1 MRLRIFTEPQ
11 QGATYDDLLAVART
25 AEEVGFDAFFRSD
38 HYLRMGDGDAGP
50 GPTDAWVTL
59 AGLARETSRVRLG
72 TLVTAGTFRLPG
84 PLAIAVAQVDAMSGG
99 RVELGIGAGWF
110 EDEHRAH
117 GIPFPPTRERFDRL
131 EEQLAIITGMWT
143 TPVGERFSYHGR
155 YYELTDSPALPK
167 PVQKPHPP
175 IIIGGYGTKR
185 TPVLAARYAQ
195 EFNLAF
201 PPLDVYRE
209 HVDRVR
215 QACTDSGRDP
225 ATLRT
230 TVALV
235 LCCGRDEAEFRRRA
249 DAIGREP
256 DELRTNGAAG
266 LPGEVVD
273 KLRAFASAGAETAYL
288 QVLDVSDL
296 EHLELVSAEVMPEV
310 GATAGAA

>member
-11 QGATYDDLLAVART
+11 QGATYDDLLGVAST
-25 AEEVGFDAFFRSD
+25 AEDLGFDAFFRSD
-38 HYLRMGDGDAGP
+38 HYLRMGGGDAGP

-143 TPVGERFSYHGR
+143 TPVGERFSFHGR

-167 PVQKPHPP
+167 PVQHPHPP
-175 IIIGGYGTKR
+175 IIIGGYGMKR
-185 TPVLAARYAQ
+185 TPALAARYAQ

-209 HVDRVR
+209 YVDRVR
-215 QACTDSGRDP
+215 QVCADSGRDP

-235 LCCGRDEAEFRRRA
+235 LCCGRDEAEFRRRT

-256 DELRTNGAAG
+256 EELRANGAAG

-296 EHLELVSAEVMPEV
+296 EHLELVAAEVMPEV

>member
-11 QGATYDDLLAVART
+11 QGASYDDLLAVART
-25 AEEVGFDAFFRSD
+25 AEELGFDAFFRSD

-50 GPTDAWVTL
+50 GPSDAWITL

-72 TLVTAGTFRLPG
+72 TLVTASTFRLPG
-84 PLAIAVAQVDAMSGG
+84 PLAIAVAQVDAMSRG

-117 GIPFPPTRERFDRL
+117 GIPFPSTRERFDRL

-143 TPVGERFSYHGR
+143 TPAGERFSYHGR

-167 PVQKPHPP
+167 PVQQPHPP
-175 IIIGGYGTKR
+175 IIIGGYGTER
-185 TPVLAARYAQ
+185 TPALAARYAQ
-195 EFNLAF
+195 EFNLPF
-201 PPLDVYRE
+201 PPLEVYGE
-209 HVDRVR
+209 YVERVR
-215 QACTDSGRDP
+215 QACTDAGRDP

-235 LCCGRDEAEFRRRA
+235 VCCGRDEAEFRRRA

-256 DELRTNGAAG
+256 DELRANGAAG

-273 KLRAFASAGAETAYL
+273 KLRAFAAAGAEAAYL

-296 EHLELVSAEVMPEV
+296 DQLGLIAAEVMPEV
-310 GATAGAA
+310 GAQLGAA